1 MAKSKLLAKLDGKK
15 DSRKSKVKTNQFS
28 PLPDECTCGQEAI
41 SETGIEAK
49 QLLSP
54 FSIPGVLHFLQQ
66 EWSRYEL
73 ERAQWEIE
81 RSELKARL
89 SFLIGERKS
98 QENLKHDLV
107 RRIKMLE
114 YALKQ
119 ERAKFQ
125 ELMVSNENH
134 DKSSA
139 NLEEEDDDDELQ
151 ASSINPPSTVPLDI
165 DAIFPPPPAQLL
177 ASSSSTTASGASA
190 IVPRTSKA
198 GGGGGTV
205 PQQTPTP
212 TDHAWAH
219 ARETLRQYLQEI
231 GYTEHILEA
240 RSFRVKQLLGIQPS
254 TVVTDAAPK
263 RGADGGTTAPAAITE
278 TKPMSAAKK
287 ALLESEQG
295 VYLDAILEAAQA
307 IENKSSRTPQ
317 RPKILKNERYK
328 TPRNA
333 EDSDCSSDDQDGS
346 GGGVGDAE
354 LDAETVN
361 AFSEFAFLKKEPQPK
376 QLQEMREQCI
386 KDKERR
392 LRQQQNI
399 AQASGVGQPKIGGG
413 GAYSSAAAQRHISVD
428 TVHGIPPA
436 TALNTT
442 SAAAAAELMLLD
454 NNEKYADIK
463 SGFDEDDDDGVQKL
477 RWNIRYTLRS
487 HYDSIRAMQFHP
499 VEPVLITAS
508 EDGTAKLWDLSHS
521 SVVGGTGAKNEGGG
535 VKTAQS
541 ATGIVDIEPLYTF
554 RGHRGPILALDLAP
568 QGETCYTGGLDGK
581 ICCWTVPATGGLD
594 IYQTFDPSVLQERL
608 CGHTDAVWCLCFHS
622 ASNRLISASA
632 DGTIRIWIVGL
643 ADGAMPSPLLKTI
656 QVSEEGEGGRIV
668 RPHSIDLVS
677 TADRQQLLCAYQGPS
692 PRCNIRD
699 LETGQVV
706 VNFQFDGDDQPGSLN
721 KIVSHPTMPVSIAA
735 GEDRKIRFFDNNTG
749 KLISATMAH
758 VEGVSTLAIDP
769 NGLYLLSGSHD
780 GSLRLWNAEKRVCL
794 QEIAAHRKKLG
805 AGVMAVAFHP
815 SRQLIGSAGADSLAK
830 VYSPIRQSPRSSLI
844 SAAAASPSS
853 SPGSSGPSSVAGSP
867 QKSSPIS
874 SAITPAKQQHSTK
887 I

>member
-1 MAKSKLLAKLDGKK
+1 MSAVDDPNSGAPVQ
-15 DSRKSKVKTNQFS
+15 SQA
-28 PLPDECTCGQEAI
+28 CGQEPI

-119 ERAKFQ
+119 ERLVFLERAQWEIERSELKARLSFLIGERKSQENLKHDLVRRIKMLEYALKQERAKFQ
-125 ELMVSNENH
+125 QLMVSNENH

-139 NLEEEDDDDELQ
+139 NLEEEDDDDDELK

-165 DAIFPPPPAQLL
+165 DAILPPPPTQLL
-177 ASSSSTTASGASA
+177 ASSSSTTASGAGA
-190 IVPRTSKA
+190 NMPPTSKA
-198 GGGGGTV
+198 GAGGTV

-254 TVVTDAAPK
+254 TVADAAPK
-263 RGADGGTTAPAAITE
+263 RGADGGTTTAPAAMTE
-278 TKPMSAAKK
+278 TKPMSGAKK

-295 VYLDAILEAAQA
+295 VYLDAVLEAAQA
-307 IENKSSRTPQ
+307 IANKSSRTSQ
-317 RPKILKNERYK
+317 RPKIMKNERYK

-333 EDSDCSSDDQDGS
+333 EDSDCSSDDQDAS
-346 GGGVGDAE
+346 GGGIGDVE

-386 KDKERR
+386 GRKCKTF
-392 LRQQQNI
+392 
-399 AQASGVGQPKIGGG
+399 IGGG

-436 TALNTT
+436 TALNTA
-442 SAAAAAELMLLD
+442 SAAAAELMLLD

-535 VKTAQS
+535 GAAKTAQS

-568 QGETCYTGGLDGK
+568 LGETCYTGGLDGK

-656 QVSEEGEGGRIV
+656 Q
-668 RPHSIDLVS
+668 
-677 TADRQQLLCAYQGPS
+677 GPS
-692 PRCNIRD
+692 PCCNIRD

-815 SRQLIGSAGADSLAK
+815 SRQLIGSSGADSLAK

-844 SAAAASPSS
+844 SAVSPSS

-874 SAITPAKQQHSTK
+874 SAITSAKQQHSTK

>member
-1 MAKSKLLAKLDGKK
+1 MSAVDDPNSGAPVQ
-15 DSRKSKVKTNQFS
+15 SQA
-28 PLPDECTCGQEAI
+28 CGQEPI

-125 ELMVSNENH
+125 QLMVSNENH

-139 NLEEEDDDDELQ
+139 NLEEEDDDDDELK

-165 DAIFPPPPAQLL
+165 DAILPPPPTQLL
-177 ASSSSTTASGASA
+177 ASSSSTTASGAA
-190 IVPRTSKA
+190 ANMPPTSKA
-198 GGGGGTV
+198 GGGGTV

-212 TDHAWAH
+212 TDHVWAH

-254 TVVTDAAPK
+254 TVADAAPK
-263 RGADGGTTAPAAITE
+263 RGADGGTTTAPAAMTE
-278 TKPMSAAKK
+278 TKPMSGAKK

-295 VYLDAILEAAQA
+295 VYLDAVLEAAQA
-307 IENKSSRTPQ
+307 IANKSSRTSQ
-317 RPKILKNERYK
+317 RPKIMKNERYK

-333 EDSDCSSDDQDGS
+333 EDSDCSSDDQDAS
-346 GGGVGDAE
+346 GGGIGDAE

-386 KDKERR
+386 GRKCKTF
-392 LRQQQNI
+392 
-399 AQASGVGQPKIGGG
+399 IGGG

-436 TALNTT
+436 TALNTA
-442 SAAAAAELMLLD
+442 SAAAAELMLLD

-535 VKTAQS
+535 GAAKTAQS

-568 QGETCYTGGLDGK
+568 LGETCYTGGLDGN

-692 PRCNIRD
+692 PCCNIRD

-815 SRQLIGSAGADSLAK
+815 SRQLIGSSGADSLAK
-830 VYSPIRQSPRSSLI
+830 VYSPTRQSPRSSLI

-874 SAITPAKQQHSTK
+874 SAITSAKQQHSTK